1 MYFPNE
7 KKFQIQTCQ
16 VTHGTANLSQGWK
29 IEETSQRKGEG
40 GDIWALCGPSFEG
53 EGLALDSV
61 GTDRRS
67 WSSTRK
73 C

>member
-7 KKFQIQTCQ
+7 KKMFQIQTCQ
-16 VTHGTANLSQGWK
+16 VTHGAANLSRVW
-29 IEETSQRKGEG
+29 EVETNQRKGEG
-40 GDIWALCGPSFEG
+40 GAIWALSGASSEG
-53 EGLALDSV
+53 EGLAPESV